1 MPLAFERGMEKI
13 QDFKEYLK
21 IPRKTVILTH
31 FKPDA
36 DALGSSLGLAHYL
49 KKKGH
54 AAIVI
59 TPSDYPDFISW
70 MPGNKDV
77 LIYQKEKPDKTAK
90 LIGQSDL
97 IFCLDF
103 SCLNRINDLGEQV
116 RKSPAKK
123 VLIDHHLDPERFA
136 DFEQWDDTAAST
148 AELVF
153 KLIVELDDK
162 HLVDA
167 DIADCLYAGIMT
179 DTGSFRHS
187 NTSRQVFKI
196 ASELVERGANPYKVS
211 KLIYDTNTIERLRLM
226 GYVLSEKLQVVPEY
240 RTAYIALSADELKR
254 FGSQTGDTEGL
265 VNYGLSVKGVKLSV
279 LISDRRENIKLSLRS
294 LGNFSVND
302 MARTHFEG
310 GGHRNAAGGQ
320 TSLTLEQTVK
330 KFLEIL
336 PLYRDQ
342 LIKDERF

>member
-1 MPLAFERGMEKI
+1 
-13 QDFKEYLK
+13 
-21 IPRKTVILTH
+21 
-31 FKPDA
+31 
-36 DALGSSLGLAHYL
+36 
-49 KKKGH
+49 
-54 AAIVI
+54 
-59 TPSDYPDFISW
+59 

-77 LIYQKEKPDKTAK
+77 LIYQKEKSEKSAK

-103 SCLNRINDLGEQV
+103 SCLNRINDLGEMV
-116 RKSPAKK
+116 RKSSAKK
-123 VLIDHHLDPERFA
+123 VLIDHHLEPERFA

-153 KLIVELDDK
+153 KLIVELGDK

-226 GYVLSEKLQVVPEY
+226 GYVLSEKLQVLPEY
-240 RTAYIALSADELKR
+240 RTAYIVLSADELKR

-279 LISDRRENIKLSLRS
+279 SD
-294 LGNFSVND
+294 F
-302 MARTHFEG
+302 
-310 GGHRNAAGGQ
+310 
-320 TSLTLEQTVK
+320 
-330 KFLEIL
+330 
-336 PLYRDQ
+336 
-342 LIKDERF
+342 

>member
-77 LIYQKEKPDKTAK
+77 LIYQKEKSDKSAK
-90 LIGQSDL
+90 LIAQSDL

-103 SCLNRINDLGEQV
+103 SCLNRINDLGEMV

-123 VLIDHHLDPERFA
+123 VLIDHHLEPERFA

-153 KLIVELDDK
+153 KLIVELGDK

-187 NTSRQVFKI
+187 NTSHQVFKI

-226 GYVLSEKLQVVPEY
+226 GYVLSEKLQVLPEY
-240 RTAYIALSADELKR
+240 RTAYI
-254 FGSQTGDTEGL
+254 
-265 VNYGLSVKGVKLSV
+265 V
-279 LISDRRENIKLSLRS
+279 LIGGRIKKIWIA
-294 LGNFSVND
+294 N
-302 MARTHFEG
+302 G
-310 GGHRNAAGGQ
+310 GYGRIGKLWPVRQGCQIIRAD
-320 TSLTLEQTVK
+320 
-330 KFLEIL
+330 F
-336 PLYRDQ
+336 
-342 LIKDERF
+342 

>member
-1 MPLAFERGMEKI
+1 
-13 QDFKEYLK
+13 
-21 IPRKTVILTH
+21 LTH

-36 DALGSSLGLAHYL
+36 DALGSSLGLARYL
-49 KKKGH
+49 KKTGH
-54 AAIVI
+54 AATVI
-59 TPSDYPDFISW
+59 TPSDYPDFITW

-77 LIYQKEKPDKTAK
+77 LIYQKEKSEKSAK

-103 SCLNRINDLGEQV
+103 SCLNRINDLGEMV
-116 RKSPAKK
+116 RKSSAKK
-123 VLIDHHLDPERFA
+123 VLIDHHLEPERFA

-153 KLIVELDDK
+153 KLIVDLGDK

-187 NTSRQVFKI
+187 NTSHQVFKI

-226 GYVLSEKLQVVPEY
+226 GYVLSEKLQVLPEY
-240 RTAYIALSADELKR
+240 RTAYIVLSADELKK

-330 KFLEIL
+330 KFLDIL
-336 PLYRDQ
+336 PLYKDQ
-342 LIKDERF
+342 LINGECI

>member
-1 MPLAFERGMEKI
+1 MEKI

-77 LIYQKEKPDKTAK
+77 LIYQKEKSEKSAK
-90 LIGQSDL
+90 LIAQSDL

-103 SCLNRINDLGEQV
+103 SCLNRINDLGEMV
-116 RKSPAKK
+116 RKSSAKK
-123 VLIDHHLDPERFA
+123 VLIDHHLEPERFA

-153 KLIVELDDK
+153 KLIVELGDK

-187 NTSRQVFKI
+187 NTSHQVFKI

-226 GYVLSEKLQVVPEY
+226 GYVLSEKLQVLPEY
-240 RTAYIALSADELKR
+240 RTAYIVLSADELKR

-265 VNYGLSVKGVKLSV
+265 VNYGLSVKGVRLSV

-294 LGNFSVND
+294 LGDFSVND

-330 KFLEIL
+330 KFLDIL
-336 PLYRDQ
+336 PLYKDQ
-342 LIKDERF
+342 LINDGRI